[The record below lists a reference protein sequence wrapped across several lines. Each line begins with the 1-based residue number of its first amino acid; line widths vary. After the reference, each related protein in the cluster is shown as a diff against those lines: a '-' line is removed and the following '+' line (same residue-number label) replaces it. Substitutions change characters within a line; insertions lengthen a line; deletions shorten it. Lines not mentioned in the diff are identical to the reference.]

1 MQELPLGAR
10 MRVTR
15 RLKTDAT
22 ALAKAT
28 AIDAATEADDPQS
41 IAASMRPATALASVN
56 MVQPQSGTER
66 RVLRGVAVR
75 AAALIARGAHQSF
88 NHFFPTRPYRP
99 VPVSRE

>member
-28 AIDAATEADDPQS
+28 AIDAANAQAESA
-41 IAASMRPATALASVN
+41 ALAL
-56 MVQPQSGTER
+56 ER
-66 RVLRGVAVR
+66 LEVLVKMTWRISIFD
-75 AAALIARGAHQSF
+75 LTH
-88 NHFFPTRPYRP
+88 YC
-99 VPVSRE
+99 E